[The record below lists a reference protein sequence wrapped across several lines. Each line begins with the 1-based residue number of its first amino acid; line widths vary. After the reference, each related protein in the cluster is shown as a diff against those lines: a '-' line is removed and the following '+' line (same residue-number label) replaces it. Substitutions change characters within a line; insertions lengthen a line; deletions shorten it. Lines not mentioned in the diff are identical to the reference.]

1 MEALGINLPG
11 LVAQIVNFA
20 LLLFLLW
27 RFALPPLLR
36 LLDERAQRVRES
48 MERAEALQRQTQ
60 QSEQEMRERL
70 QSAQREAQAIVNQAA
85 QAGQRL
91 QEEARAEATRQSV
104 IAMARAQ
111 DEIRAERDA
120 AIAALRQEFADL
132 TIRAAQ
138 RVIQREIDPARH
150 RQLIEEVLEESGPA
164 LRG

>member
-48 MERAEALQRQTQ
+48 IERAEALQRQSQ
-60 QSEQEMRERL
+60 QTEQEVRERL
-70 QSAQREAQAIVNQAA
+70 QSAQREAQAIINQAA

-91 QEEARAEATRQSV
+91 QEEARAEANRQSAAA
-104 IAMARAQ
+104 IARAQ

-120 AIAALRQEFADL
+120 AIGVLRQEFAGL
-132 TIRAAQ
+132 TIRAAE
-138 RVIQREIDPARH
+138 RVIQRELSPAAH
-150 RQLIEEVLEESGPA
+150 RELIAEVLEESGPA
-164 LRG
+164 LRT